1 MIDDILCRGGMKES
15 GIGRENGLEALEA
28 CEQTQNLSRIVAH
41 SSRRTRFFYT
51 DSQSKSTIVNIS
63 TAEESRKR
71 DDWFAEGAAAAK
83 RYG

>member
-1 MIDDILCRGGMKES
+1 MTEYMLCRGGMKES

-28 CEQTQNLSRIVAH
+28 CERTPSLSRAVAH
-41 SSRRTRFFYT
+41 SSRRTRFCFT

-71 DDWFAEGAAAAK
+71 DDWFAEGAAAK